1 MLSLYGFD
9 SPSLCN
15 TSGIAPMD
23 FVANLRGHIA
33 RSSRASFGGWGL
45 PNREKSIARSRPIAA
60 TMREQPN
67 VKQQITTQRFAI

>member
-1 MLSLYGFD
+1 
-9 SPSLCN
+9 
-15 TSGIAPMD
+15 MD

-67 VKQQITTQRFAI
+67 VKQQITTQRFAFNYLIFVDCDKLSTRCL